1 MLFRERILE
10 ASKFIAGSIRSCCT
24 LRLVVHKTTFQLK
37 FIYRYID
44 HRDSR
49 RNFPRN
55 GAYLLAT
62 GGGIGR
68 KFYPEPVFHDT
79 GLKGPV
85 AIDSSI
91 ANMALCFRGAIAW
104 CLPPS
109 AI

>member
-44 HRDSR
+44 RRDSR

-62 GGGIGR
+62 GGGIVLR
-68 KFYPEPVFHDT
+68 P
-79 GLKGPV
+79 
-85 AIDSSI
+85 
-91 ANMALCFRGAIAW
+91 
-104 CLPPS
+104 LPPGEEILPG
-109 AI
+109 ACIP